1 MIMSH
6 AINVDHKVSEKFRF
20 FNNLEIISDYNIG
33 INYHKIFIFKEITE
47 ENELLQMFALR
58 YFVYRYVNFIKPSEC
73 QLDIDCFDFYSTFLG
88 AFEVIGGT
96 KRLIGTIRI
105 ISGDEKSKYAGKI
118 KMIAHNS
125 YKNKLSNI
133 LKRPTLFPIAET
145 FNIQAEYFASFCVN
159 RNNFLRNNCK
169 PFEISRLAVL
179 PEYWGSEARIMV
191 GLHDLII
198 LDSWKSNPKKNI
210 YIIATHPNTRR
221 VYERLGFEIIP
232 GTNEQLYKNINQP
245 AVAMVMNLQ
254 NYLNTT
260 NPYSERCKSLF
271 KSYLEKGS
279 FVKIKLLKDNTY
291 REEFHMQSFS
301 I

>member
-1 MIMSH
+1 
-6 AINVDHKVSEKFRF
+6 
-20 FNNLEIISDYNIG
+20 
-33 INYHKIFIFKEITE
+33 
-47 ENELLQMFALR
+47 
-58 YFVYRYVNFIKPSEC
+58 
-73 QLDIDCFDFYSTFLG
+73 
-88 AFEVIGGT
+88 
-96 KRLIGTIRI
+96 
-105 ISGDEKSKYAGKI
+105 
-118 KMIAHNS
+118 MIAHNS
-125 YKNKLSNI
+125 YKNELSDI

-145 FNIQAEYFASFCVN
+145 FDIQAEYFASFCVN
-159 RNNFLRNNCK
+159 RNNFLRNNFK

-232 GTNEQLYKNINQP
+232 GTKEQLYKNINQP

-254 NYLNTT
+254 NYLNTP

-271 KSYLEKGS
+271 KSYLERGS
-279 FVKIKLLKDNTY
+279 FVKIKLLKDNMY
-291 REEFHMQSFS
+291 REEFHTQSFS
-301 I
+301 V